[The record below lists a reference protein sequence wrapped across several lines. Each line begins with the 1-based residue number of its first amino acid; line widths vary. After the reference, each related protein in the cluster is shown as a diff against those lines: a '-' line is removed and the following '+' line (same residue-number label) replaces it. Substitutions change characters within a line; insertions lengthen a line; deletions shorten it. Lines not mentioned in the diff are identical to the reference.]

1 MAPAHLL
8 GSLEG
13 FERQWLGR
21 GPIYTAWLP
30 AALIRSTVQYKA
42 PVPRALRLWA
52 NSTSTGYMFFATKK
66 KKLNH

>member
-1 MAPAHLL
+1 MAPAHLP

-30 AALIRSTVQYKA
+30 AALIRSMYCTVQ
-42 PVPRALRLWA
+42 
-52 NSTSTGYMFFATKK
+52 STCPQGSPYLG
-66 KKLNH
+66 